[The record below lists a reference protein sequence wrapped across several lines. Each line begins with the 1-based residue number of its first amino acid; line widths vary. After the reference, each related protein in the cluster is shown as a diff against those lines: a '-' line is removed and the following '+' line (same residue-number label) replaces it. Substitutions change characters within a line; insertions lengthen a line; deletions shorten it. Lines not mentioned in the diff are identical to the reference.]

1 MNIRSYPL
9 FLSSALFLAVGTVSH
24 AAVLV
29 GELVNGSPYRENT
42 VFDLSEYGTSD
53 WAYWNTTASSL
64 ASGSPTNEMNGG
76 SMIGDISVIG
86 AGSLRGSKASTK
98 PAASYSFTNGTSPV
112 SGTVQQPS
120 GLFSNSL
127 ATDGSGVSLAIIL
140 EEVRTYEID
149 LWTAAFDVTKGT
161 LTATL
166 NESSFVNSEISAGTV
181 GGIKPVFLYRLTV
194 TPDQAGDVLEIR
206 LVNTKSGSGESGHVL
221 LSGAAV
227 SAVPEPSS
235 AGLWILG
242 FTLAYFVS
250 ARRRRGPR
258 A

>member
-86 AGSLRGSKASTK
+86 SGSLRGSKASTK

-120 GLFSNSL
+120 GLFSKSL
-127 ATDGSGVSLAIIL
+127 TSDGSGVSLAIIL
-140 EEVRTYEID
+140 VEVRTYEIY
-149 LWTAAFDVTKGT
+149 LWTGAYNVSVGT
-161 LTATL
+161 LSAKFKGKENPT
-166 NESSFVNSEISAGTV
+166 FVNSEITAGT
-181 GGIKPVFLYRLTV
+181 GTKAIFLYRLTV
-194 TPDQAGDVLEIR
+194 TPDQAGDELIVDV
-206 LVNTKSGSGESGHVL
+206 VNTDSGGGNAHIL